1 MQGKLIK
8 GWERLVG
15 INRGGVAKVREK
27 NKTKTKRFLFG
38 LFIIK
43 TNSKFYLDVK

>member
-15 INRGGVAKVREK
+15 LNRGGVAKVREK
-27 NKTKTKRFLFG
+27 NKTKTKRFG